1 MTRDGVTGN
10 ETKRILTETW
20 LPLGTVT
27 AVWDSEN
34 GYLTL
39 YNVDGATEEEP
50 VRIPLYTHLQSIA
63 FVPQVID
70 TKLGMGVI
78 DFYTITRQVNSS
90 LPTTH
95 RSPTV

>member
-1 MTRDGVTGN
+1 MTALPA
-10 ETKRILTETW
+10 TKRNASSPNVAAARYRNRSMGQRKR
-20 LPLGTVT
+20 LPD
-27 AVWDSEN
+27 A
-34 GYLTL
+34 